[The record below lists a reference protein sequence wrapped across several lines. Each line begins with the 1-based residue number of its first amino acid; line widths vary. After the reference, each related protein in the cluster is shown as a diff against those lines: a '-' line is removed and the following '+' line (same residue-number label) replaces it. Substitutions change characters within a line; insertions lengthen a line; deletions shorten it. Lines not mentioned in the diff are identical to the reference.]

1 MNETLQL
8 FSIPPDDKFL
18 VVLTVFFAVSLFHTW
33 KRAKSD
39 GFKLGVE
46 IGLSAVE
53 EALELDQEAQDDL
66 YEKMGKN
73 LVTRLKVEIEEE

>member
-1 MNETLQL
+1 MNQL
-8 FSIPPDDKFL
+8 FTIPSDGNFL
-18 VVLTVFFAVSLFHTW
+18 IVVIAFFAVSLFHTR
-33 KRAKSD
+33 KRAKTA
-39 GFKLGVE
+39 GFQLGVE

-73 LVTRLKVEIEEE
+73 IMTRLKVEIEEE